1 MEVDVKPGATTVHYV
16 QPKDA
21 PQTTIEQDLEAR
33 MKEKMQQAAADAA
46 QERWKDAVKL
56 LRQLAV
62 ERPEM
67 IKLNRTELMD
77 TVMEIGGDYKQA
89 WLDMEAIEEQRYV
102 AQPDLPQPPQPP
114 KKKVVERTEQTEQK
128 EQQHEK
134 QAKQQQKPPQK
145 QPTAAGSAQTNPVP
159 IRDWLVH
166 VNPVLAVYA
175 EALGEY
181 GYENTHLL
189 RDATDE
195 DIAEALADIKMKK
208 PHQRTAKKAIVS
220 LRDEL

>member
-1 MEVDVKPGATTVHYV
+1 VPVEVDVKPGATTVHYV

-21 PQTTIEQDLEAR
+21 PQSTIEQDLEAR

-128 EQQHEK
+128 EQQ
-134 QAKQQQKPPQK
+134 QQQQQ